1 MTETKPP
8 VISGS
13 AVVTGVVVLLVALM
27 ATVVAL
33 GIAIEDGAHAAT
45 LIGLVIPLVGLAV
58 PGLLALVK
66 LNDVQATV
74 SKVAGHTTDL
84 TNGMLD
90 AKVRAAVA
98 DVMSEDVI
106 DPEAREQIANDRA
119 RRDRINH
126 KKGGTP

>member
-1 MTETKPP
+1 MTETKP

-33 GIAIEDGAHAAT
+33 GIALEDGSRAAT

-66 LNDVQATV
+66 LNDVQATMT
-74 SKVAGHTTDL
+74 KVAGHTTDL
-84 TNGMLD
+84 TNGLLD

-98 DVMSEDVI
+98 DVMSDVI
-106 DPEAREQIANDRA
+106 DPDAREQIATDRA

>member
-1 MTETKPP
+1 MTETKP

-33 GIAIEDGAHAAT
+33 GIAIEDGSRAAT

-66 LNDVQATV
+66 LNDVQATMT
-74 SKVAGHTTDL
+74 KVAGHTTDL
-84 TNGMLD
+84 TNGLLD

-98 DVMSEDVI
+98 DVMSDVI
-106 DPEAREQIANDRA
+106 DPDAREQIATDRA